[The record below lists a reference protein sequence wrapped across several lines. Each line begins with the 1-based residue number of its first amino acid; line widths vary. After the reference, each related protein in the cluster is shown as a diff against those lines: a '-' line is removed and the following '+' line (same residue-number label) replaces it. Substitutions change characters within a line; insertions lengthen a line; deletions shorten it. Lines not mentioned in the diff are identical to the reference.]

1 MAAFGVGA
9 GRGTRDPNML
19 TLLSLNLLLLAFFI
33 LLASISR
40 FEEERVRS
48 VIDSVQVAFGG
59 AADPSSGSAAVAA
72 AESLAIRTVQE
83 EIRALA
89 ERSIPLTRVERTGVG
104 EIRIDL
110 PVDALFRPGE
120 ARVNPA
126 QTPFLQR
133 LTAMLAGGP
142 ASLRYEIDVTQ
153 ADIGDRPIEVARAGA
168 VVRALAGAG
177 APAEGLSAGTG
188 PGDPGWVRLVIRFI
202 EGDRPRRLFDD
213 SVG

>member
-1 MAAFGVGA
+1 MAAFGEGA
-9 GRGTRDPNML
+9 GRGTRDPNLL

-33 LLASISR
+33 LLASISH
-40 FEEERVRS
+40 FDEARVRS
-48 VIDSVQVAFGG
+48 VIDSVQVAFRG
-59 AADPSSGSAAVAA
+59 AAAPSSGPAAVAA

-89 ERSIPLTRVERTGVG
+89 EQSIPLTRVERAGVG

-142 ASLRYEIDVTQ
+142 ATLRYEIDVTQ
-153 ADIGDRPIEVARAGA
+153 ADIGDRPTEVARAGA

-177 APAEGLSAGTG
+177 APADGLSAVTG
-188 PGDPGWVRLVIRFI
+188 PGDPGWVRLVIRFV

-213 SVG
+213 QVG